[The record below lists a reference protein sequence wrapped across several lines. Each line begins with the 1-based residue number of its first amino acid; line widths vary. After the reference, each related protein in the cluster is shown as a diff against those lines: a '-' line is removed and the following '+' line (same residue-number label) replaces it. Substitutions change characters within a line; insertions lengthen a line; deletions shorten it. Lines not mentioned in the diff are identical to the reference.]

1 MLPAAIFCSNDI
13 ALGIAFDPA
22 KRQVTLDSRCLDMA
36 RAEAIFDDNVLTVAD
51 ERMDYG
57 EPRFISIGRLD
68 GRMVVLVWTPRGG
81 DRRIISMR
89 KANEREQSA
98 YGPRLD

>member
-1 MLPAAIFCSNDI
+1 LRKGIFCSNNID
-13 ALGIAFDPA
+13 LGIAFDPD
-22 KRQVTLDSRCLDMA
+22 KRQATLESRGLDMA
-36 RAEAIFDDNVLTVAD
+36 RAEEIFDGNVLTVAD

-68 GRMVVLVWTPRGG
+68 GRMVVLVWTPRGD

-89 KANEREQSA
+89 KANEREQAA